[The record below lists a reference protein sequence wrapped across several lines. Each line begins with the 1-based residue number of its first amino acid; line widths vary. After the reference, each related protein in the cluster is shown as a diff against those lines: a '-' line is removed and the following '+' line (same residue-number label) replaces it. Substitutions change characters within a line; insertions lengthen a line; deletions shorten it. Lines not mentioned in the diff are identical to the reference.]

1 MAASLQVLCDYVL
14 EHFYMYA
21 IMSNDCIVGVYLT
34 VFQLCILFWQQR
46 SNIFA
51 PPDGGL
57 TCLVWESNTAATLAE
72 PTSNPLTAIYDDTWW
87 YYCNH
92 SSGKQKVDKTNI
104 FQKTGSASVYACPA
118 PWRCGYRMERS
129 VKEALDTVFMPV
141 EDIWF
146 GFPDTTEACECTFDS
161 Q

>member
-51 PPDGGL
+51 HPDGGL

-72 PTSNPLTAIYDDTWW
+72 PTSNPLTAIYDDTW
-87 YYCNH
+87 
-92 SSGKQKVDKTNI
+92 
-104 FQKTGSASVYACPA
+104 
-118 PWRCGYRMERS
+118 
-129 VKEALDTVFMPV
+129 
-141 EDIWF
+141 
-146 GFPDTTEACECTFDS
+146 
-161 Q
+161 